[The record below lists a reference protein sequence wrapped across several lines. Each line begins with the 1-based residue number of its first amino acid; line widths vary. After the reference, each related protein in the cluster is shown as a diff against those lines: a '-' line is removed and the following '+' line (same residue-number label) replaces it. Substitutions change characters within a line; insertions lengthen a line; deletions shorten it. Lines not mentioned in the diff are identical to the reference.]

1 MDYKDYYKILGVERN
16 ATAADIK
23 KQYRKLAVKYHPD
36 KNPENKAA
44 EDKFKELS
52 EAYEVLGDPEKRK
65 KYDELGSNW
74 KQYEQQ
80 GFGGASGFGGWHQSG
95 RQQGNFGDFYG
106 NTGFSDFFEAF
117 FGAGFG
123 RQAGQPQARKG
134 QDYQLETSLSLAEAF
149 HGTHRLVNLSNQKI
163 RIPIKPGVRNGQMLR
178 LKGKGYPGSHGGPAG
193 DMLIKVHVATDANWE
208 REGDDLIKTIQLDFY
223 TAVLGGKVQVDTFKG
238 PVNVPIKAG
247 TQNNKLL
254 RLKEM
259 GMPHYGK
266 SGAGNLILKVQLVLP
281 EAISEQEMA
290 LIRQAAALRKK

>member
-1 MDYKDYYKILGVERN
+1 MDYKDYYKILGIDRN
-16 ATAADIK
+16 ATAAEIK

-36 KNPENKAA
+36 KNQGNKAA

-80 GFGGASGFGGWHQSG
+80 GFGGSGGFGGWHQSG
-95 RQQGNFGDFYG
+95 RHQGNFDEFYG

-117 FGAGFG
+117 FGGGFG
-123 RQAGQPQARKG
+123 RQAKKPQARKG
-134 QDYQLETSLSLAEAF
+134 QDYLLETTLSLVEAF
-149 HGTHRLVNLSNQKI
+149 HGTHRLVNLSDQKI
-163 RIPIKPGVRNGQMLR
+163 RIPIKPGVRNGQTLR
-178 LKGKGYPGSHGGPAG
+178 LKGKGYPGSNGGPAG
-193 DMLIKVHVATDANWE
+193 DMLIKVHVAADKNWE
-208 REGDDLIKTIQLDFY
+208 RDGDDLIKTIQLDFY
-223 TAVLGGKVQVDTFKG
+223 TAVLGGKVQVDTLKG
-238 PVNVPIKAG
+238 SVNVPIKPG

-266 SGAGNLILKVQLVLP
+266 SGAGNLILKIQLVLP
-281 EAISEQEMA
+281 ETISEQEIA
-290 LIRQAAALRKK
+290 LIGQAAALRNK